1 MCLTRAL
8 VALLAVVPAFST
20 EPVLADIREPLSPAN
35 SALLYVDLQPQY
47 VFSVHTI
54 NAGVLVNNATGL
66 AKAAKAFEVPT
77 VFTTISAE
85 SFAGPMFAKVQE
97 ARPDLTPIDRTSI
110 NALDDTRVEKAIRT
124 TGRRKILIGGLWTD
138 SCVTLPALSLLRQ
151 GYEVYVVTD
160 VAGDV
165 DEESH
170 DRAVQRLIQ
179 AGAVPVTWLAVI
191 LEWQRDW
198 ANAAT
203 VSDVAR
209 IAEEHGGAWGQG
221 VFYAR
226 QMGIGREQEDVVTQ
240 ESDNISKR

>member
-1 MCLTRAL
+1 VLAT
-8 VALLAVVPAFST
+8 LLAVISAFAT
-20 EPVLADIREPLSPAN
+20 GPVLADLREPLSPAN

-54 NAGVLVNNATGL
+54 NAGVLINNATGL
-66 AKAAKAFEVPT
+66 AKAAEAFEVPT
-77 VFTTISAE
+77 VFTTISAR
-85 SFAGPMFAKVQE
+85 SFAGPMFAKVQA
-97 ARPDLTPIDRTSI
+97 ARPDVAPIDRTSI
-110 NALDDTRVEKAIRT
+110 NALDDARVAQAIRA

-138 SCVTLPALSLLRQ
+138 SCVTLPALSLLKD

-165 DEESH
+165 DYESH
-170 DRAVQRLIQ
+170 DRAVQRLVQ
-179 AGAVPVTWLAVI
+179 AGAVPVTWLAVM

-203 VSDVAR
+203 APDVAR

-221 VFYAR
+221 VFYAN
-226 QMGIGREQEDVVTQ
+226 QMGIGRD
-240 ESDNISKR
+240 